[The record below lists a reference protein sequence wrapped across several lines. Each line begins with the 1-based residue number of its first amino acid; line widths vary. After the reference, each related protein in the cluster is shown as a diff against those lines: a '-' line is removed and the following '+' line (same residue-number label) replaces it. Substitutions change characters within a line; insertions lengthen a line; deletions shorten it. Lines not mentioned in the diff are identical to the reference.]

1 MQLMLLNITKN
12 EWGATG
18 KWKEDIAVSFF
29 RDYPFENTR
38 AATEAE
44 G

>member
-1 MQLMLLNITKN
+1 MLLNITKN
-12 EWGATG
+12 EWGQQENGRKIMQFLSSGIT
-18 KWKEDIAVSFF
+18 
-29 RDYPFENTR
+29 PFENIR